1 MSEEQHPTT
10 IGDVL
15 TEFGGEV
22 KTGPFGTALKASE
35 YTNSGVPVI
44 SVGEIGHGVIHLHDR
59 TPFVDEA
66 VTTRLPEYV
75 LREGDIVFARKGSV
89 DRTALIGQREAGW
102 FLGSDGIR
110 LRLPSTVSSRFVR
123 YWIGSPIVRD
133 WLIQNSTGSTMAS
146 LNQATIKRLPI
157 SLPNLKTQI
166 SISRT
171 LGALDDKIELNR
183 RMSATLE
190 EMARAL
196 YRSWFVDFDPVHA
209 RALGQPPAHMDAAT
223 AALFPDSFGPDGL
236 PKGWDMST
244 IGEVAET
251 GGGATPKTKEPS
263 FWDGPHRW
271 ATPRDLSK
279 LGQPVLFETDRT
291 LTDAGLAK
299 ISSGLS
305 PAGTVL
311 LSSRAPIGYVAIAQN
326 PVAVNQGFIALR
338 ETARISSVEAYFW
351 VQSNM
356 DAILAN
362 ANGSTFQE
370 ISKKN
375 FRPLPCVV
383 APDPVRSA
391 FRDLAGTWF
400 DRVAGLCAESA
411 NLAALRDALLPRL
424 MSGELRIRDAEK
436 QVEEV
441 V

>member
-1 MSEEQHPTT
+1 MTREVYLEDVASEVTVGHVGSMADEYLDDGIPFLRSLNIQPHRISREDIRYISPEFHGRLKKSALKP
-10 IGDVL
+10 GDV
-15 TEFGGEV
+15 V
-22 KTGPFGTALKASE
+22 IVRTGKPGACAVIPEDLPVSNCSDLVIVRCGPEIRPRFLAYWVNAIASE
-35 YTNSGVPVI
+35 HVASHL
-44 SVGEIGHGVIHLHDR
+44 VG
-59 TPFVDEA
+59 A
-66 VTTRLPEYV
+66 VQQHFNV
-75 LREGDIVFARKGSV
+75 GAAKKM
-89 DRTALIGQREAGW
+89 
-102 FLGSDGIR
+102 
-110 LRLPSTVSSRFVR
+110 
-123 YWIGSPIVRD
+123 PIV
-133 WLIQNSTGSTMAS
+133 
-146 LNQATIKRLPI
+146 LPDI
-157 SLPNLKTQI
+157 AEQDKVL
-166 SISRT
+166 SI

-209 RALGQPPAHMDAAT
+209 RALGQSPAHMDDAT

-236 PKGWDMST
+236 PKGWEMST

-251 GGGATPKTKEPS
+251 VGGATPKTKEPT

-279 LGQPVLFETDRT
+279 LGQPILFETDRT
-291 LTDAGLAK
+291 ITDEGLAK

-338 ETARISSVEAYFW
+338 ETDRISSVEAYFW

-356 DAILAN
+356 DAIVAN

-383 APDPVRSA
+383 APDSVRGA
-391 FRDLAGTWF
+391 FQNLAGTWF

-411 NLAALRDALLPRL
+411 NLAALRDTLLPRL
-424 MSGELRIRDAEK
+424 MSGELRVREAEK

-441 V
+441 L

>member
-1 MSEEQHPTT
+1 MSDLIPMTLGDLVTLQRGHDLPASKRAAGSVPVMGSFGITGSHDT
-10 IGDVL
+10 ARAKGPGVTVGRSGASIGVVSY
-15 TEFGGEV
+15 TENDYWPLNTCMYVTDFKGNDPRFV
-22 KTGPFGTALKASE
+22 YYFLQTVDLAAH
-35 YTNSGVPVI
+35 NSGSAQPSLNRNYI
-44 SVGEIGHGVIHLHDR
+44 YPI
-59 TPFVDEA
+59 
-66 VTTRLPEYV
+66 
-75 LREGDIVFARKGSV
+75 DIVVPRPA
-89 DRTALIGQREAGW
+89 DQREIAA
-102 FLGSDGIR
+102 L
-110 LRLPSTVSSRFVR
+110 
-123 YWIGSPIVRD
+123 
-133 WLIQNSTGSTMAS
+133 
-146 LNQATIKRLPI
+146 
-157 SLPNLKTQI
+157 
-166 SISRT
+166 
-171 LGALDDKIELNR
+171 LGALDEKIELNR

-190 EMARAL
+190 EMSRTL

-209 RALGQPPAHMDAAT
+209 RALGQSPTHMDAAT
-223 AALFPDSFGPDGL
+223 AALFPDSFGPNGL
-236 PKGWDMST
+236 PKGWEIST

-251 GGGATPKTKEPS
+251 VGGATPKTKEPA

-279 LGQPVLFETDRT
+279 LDQPVLFETDRT
-291 LTDAGLAK
+291 LTEAGLAK

-311 LSSRAPIGYVAIAQN
+311 LSSRAPIGYVAIAQI

-338 ETARISSVEAYFW
+338 ETDRISSVEAYFW

-375 FRPLPCVV
+375 FRPLPYVV
-383 APDPVRSA
+383 APESVRSA

-424 MSGELRIRDAEK
+424 MSGELRIREAEK
-436 QVEEV
+436 EIEEV

>member
-1 MSEEQHPTT
+1 MKAVYPT
-10 IGDVL
+10 IKVDDLLAKERG
-15 TEFGGEV
+15 
-22 KTGPFGTALKASE
+22 
-35 YTNSGVPVI
+35 I
-44 SVGEIGHGVIHLHDR
+44 SVGVMYPGKHTDAGIPLIRAGDIKDGVID
-59 TPFVDEA
+59 PFVSFC
-66 VTTRLPEYV
+66 VSPEVHHEY
-75 LREGDIVFARKGSV
+75 R
-89 DRTALIGQREAGW
+89 RTALIGGEILITLVGNPGVVAIVPDSMAGW
-102 FLGSDGIR
+102 NAARAIAVVRLKNPEDALFFKAAFAAPEVQHTIR
-110 LRLPSTVSSRFVR
+110 NVCNTTVQATLNLKDIRALDLPWPDKATRGR
-123 YWIGSPIVRD
+123 I
-133 WLIQNSTGSTMAS
+133 AS
-146 LNQATIKRLPI
+146 L
-157 SLPNLKTQI
+157 
-166 SISRT
+166 
-171 LGALDDKIELNR
+171 LGAVDRKIELNR

-190 EMARAL
+190 DMARAL

-209 RALGQPPAHMDAAT
+209 RALGQPPAHMDATT

-236 PKGWDMST
+236 PKGWEMSS

-251 GGGATPKTKEPS
+251 VGGATPKTKEPA

-338 ETARISSVEAYFW
+338 ETDRISTVEVYFW

-375 FRPLPCVV
+375 FRPLTCVV
-383 APDPVRSA
+383 APAPVRSA

-411 NLAALRDALLPRL
+411 NLAALRDTLLPRL
-424 MSGELRIRDAEK
+424 MSGELRIHEAEK
-436 QVEEV
+436 QVEEFV
-441 V
+441 

>member
-1 MSEEQHPTT
+1 LRGTESLDTGYLRYL
-10 IGDVL
+10 IGSQEF
-15 TEFGGEV
+15 TEHV
-22 KTGPFGTALKASE
+22 HTVSTGTAVPHI
-35 YTNSGVPVI
+35 SGRDI
-44 SVGEIGHGVIHLHDR
+44 LAFE
-59 TPFVDEA
+59 FE
-66 VTTRLPEYV
+66 LPEIEV
-75 LREGDIVFARKGSV
+75 QK
-89 DRTALIGQREAGW
+89 
-102 FLGSDGIR
+102 
-110 LRLPSTVSSRFVR
+110 
-123 YWIGSPIVRD
+123 
-133 WLIQNSTGSTMAS
+133 
-146 LNQATIKRLPI
+146 
-157 SLPNLKTQI
+157 QI
-166 SISRT
+166 ART

-209 RALGQPPAHMDAAT
+209 RALGQPPAHMDATT

-251 GGGATPKTKEPS
+251 VGGATPKTKEPA

-279 LGQPVLFETDRT
+279 LGQPVLFETERT

-338 ETARISSVEAYFW
+338 ETDRISSVEAYFW

-400 DRVAGLCAESA
+400 DRVAGLCAESM

-424 MSGELRIRDAEK
+424 MSGELRIREAEK
-436 QVEEV
+436 EIEEFV
-441 V
+441 

>member
-1 MSEEQHPTT
+1 MTREVLLADVAREVTVGHVGSMADEYLEDGIPFLRSLNILPHRISRQEIRHISPEFHRRLKKSALKP
-10 IGDVL
+10 GDV
-15 TEFGGEV
+15 V
-22 KTGPFGTALKASE
+22 IVRTGKPGTCAVIPDDLPVANCSDLVIVRCGPDIRPRFLAYWVNAIATDHVASHL
-35 YTNSGVPVI
+35 
-44 SVGEIGHGVIHLHDR
+44 VG
-59 TPFVDEA
+59 A
-66 VTTRLPEYV
+66 VQQHFNV
-75 LREGDIVFARKGSV
+75 GAAKKI
-89 DRTALIGQREAGW
+89 
-102 FLGSDGIR
+102 
-110 LRLPSTVSSRFVR
+110 
-123 YWIGSPIVRD
+123 PIV
-133 WLIQNSTGSTMAS
+133 
-146 LNQATIKRLPI
+146 LPGI
-157 SLPNLKTQI
+157 AEQDKVL
-166 SISRT
+166 SI

-183 RMSATLE
+183 RISATLE

-209 RALGQPPAHMDAAT
+209 RALGQLPAHMDPTT

-236 PKGWDMST
+236 PKGWEMST

-251 GGGATPKTKEPS
+251 VGGATPKTKELA

-338 ETARISSVEAYFW
+338 ETDRISSVEAYFW

-411 NLAALRDALLPRL
+411 NLAALRDTLLPRL
-424 MSGELRIRDAEK
+424 MSGDLRIREAAK
-436 QVEEV
+436 NVEEALA
-441 V
+441 

>member
-1 MSEEQHPTT
+1 MTLPLGRLGDHVNFSNGKSSPARDDVAPVPVYGSNGQIGFCTESNAPKETSVIGRVGSYCGSIHFSKNACWVTDNAIKATAKVPEESRFWFYAMANRDLHDLRAGSGQPLINQTS
-10 IGDVL
+10 
-15 TEFGGEV
+15 
-22 KTGPFGTALKASE
+22 LKAVE
-35 YTNSGVPVI
+35 
-44 SVGEIGHGVIHLHDR
+44 
-59 TPFVDEA
+59 
-66 VTTRLPEYV
+66 
-75 LREGDIVFARKGSV
+75 
-89 DRTALIGQREAGW
+89 
-102 FLGSDGIR
+102 
-110 LRLPSTVSSRFVR
+110 
-123 YWIGSPIVRD
+123 
-133 WLIQNSTGSTMAS
+133 
-146 LNQATIKRLPI
+146 LPI
-157 SLPNLKTQI
+157 PDAASRVEIANL
-166 SISRT
+166 

-209 RALGQPPAHMDAAT
+209 RALGQSPVHMASTT

-236 PKGWDMST
+236 PKGWEMST

-251 GGGATPKTKEPS
+251 VGGATPKTKETA

-279 LGQPVLFETDRT
+279 LGQPILFDTDRT

-326 PVAVNQGFIALR
+326 SVAVNQGFIALR
-338 ETARISSVEAYFW
+338 ETDRISSVEAYFW

-400 DRVAGLCAESA
+400 DRVASLCAESA
-411 NLAALRDALLPRL
+411 NLAALRDTLLPRL
-424 MSGELRIRDAEK
+424 MSGDLCLRDGGK
-436 QVEEV
+436 QFEEV
-441 V
+441 I